1 MAEIIGITSVAS
13 PNIKSLFASDRDNDF
28 MSVDITLG
36 YPTAYTSRGTLLA
49 KKTSDGYYYDYDSTK
64 SDGREN
70 LVGVLAEDLASLGAL
85 QPTNIIVSG
94 DINRA
99 ACSSIGTIPT
109 GPTATANGNSINFV
123 NEN

>member
-13 PNIKSLFASDRDNDF
+13 NNLKSLFASMRDDEF

-36 YPTAYTSRGTLLA
+36 YPTVNHTRGTLLA
-49 KKTSDGYYYDYDSTK
+49 KLTGDGYYYDYDSTK
-64 SDGREN
+64 SDGRET

-85 QPTNIIVSG
+85 QPTNVIVSG

-99 ACSSIGTIPT
+99 ACASIGTIPT
-109 GPTATANGNSINFV
+109 GPTACANGNSINFV